1 MVEYLEK
8 KYILKDGDK
17 YIDIVKN
24 EDKKPILVKQGKEY
38 FELCEDIKYDNKDI
52 IPIYIDDYVGHK
64 TYERTLSFILYVAFK
79 NIFKDKKLII
89 GHSIS
94 RGLYCWS
101 EDEYTFTD
109 EELAQVEEEMNR
121 IVKGAHRIEKKIF
134 TRKQYLKMSLEKNK
148 KDEYNLIKHSN
159 LTMLQKYD
167 LLGHYEYFY
176 GKMAYD
182 TSYINLF
189 KLNKYKDGFVLN
201 YPCIESINKTYDFES
216 QDKLYEIFRETS
228 KWNKLLDV
236 SYVSDLNKQIIAKET
251 NVLVSVTEALH
262 EKKIVYIAD
271 KIHERKNVKVIL
283 IAGPSSSGKTSFA
296 NRLSIQ
302 LRVNG
307 ITPIAV
313 GMDDYFVP
321 RRLTPLKM
329 DGSFDYE
336 SPNAIELDLFEKDIS
351 SLINGEEVKIPTFN
365 FRTGEREYIKSPI
378 KLEENSVIIVEGIH
392 GLNPIILSEIK
403 DRYKFRI
410 YVSPL
415 TVLNLDSTSRIAT
428 SDVRKLRRIARD
440 NISRGYSPEET
451 LAMYSAV
458 TKGERKYIFPYQSMA
473 DEVFNSTLV
482 YEMAVLKKHTIR
494 ELKKID
500 KKSSTYEEA
509 RRLITILNLFVDI
522 EDDLVPKNSLL
533 REFIG
538 GSQFYKY

>member
-1 MVEYLEK
+1 MVKYLGK
-8 KYILKDGDK
+8 DYIIKNDYR

-24 EDKKPILVKQGKEY
+24 AEKKPILVKQGKEY
-38 FELCEDIKYDNKDI
+38 FELCEKIKYDDKEI
-52 IPIYIDDYVGHK
+52 IPVFINDYVGHK
-64 TYERTLSFILYVAFK
+64 SYERTLSFILYVAFK

-89 GHSIS
+89 GHSLS

-101 EDEYTFTD
+101 EDEHDFSK
-109 EELAQVEEEMNR
+109 EEIGMVEKEMEK
-121 IVKGAHRIEKKIF
+121 IVEGGHRIEKKVF
-134 TRKQYLKMSLEKNK
+134 TRKEYLNMALEKNK
-148 KDEYNLIKHSN
+148 LDEYNLIKTSN
-159 LTMLQKYD
+159 LNMLQKYD
-167 LLGHYEYFY
+167 LLGHFEYFY

-182 TSYINLF
+182 TSYITLF

-201 YPCIESINKTYDFES
+201 YPCIESTDKTFDFVP

-228 KWNKLLDV
+228 KWNHLLGV
-236 SYVSDLNKQIIAKET
+236 SYVADLNRHIIEKET

-262 EKKIVYIAD
+262 EKKIVNIAD
-271 KIHERKNVKVIL
+271 KINERKNIKVIL
-283 IAGPSSSGKTSFA
+283 IAGPSSSGKTSLA
-296 NRLSIQ
+296 NRLGIQ

-307 ITPIAV
+307 ITPIAI

-329 DGSFDYE
+329 DGTFDYE
-336 SPNAIELDLFEKDIS
+336 SPNAIELELFEKDIK
-351 SLINGEEVKIPTFN
+351 SLIDGKEVRTPTFN
-365 FRTGEREYIKSPI
+365 FRTGEREYITSPI
-378 KLEENSVIIVEGIH
+378 KLTEKSVLIVEGIH
-392 GLNPIILSEIK
+392 GLNPRILSHIE
-403 DRYKFRI
+403 DQFKFRI

-451 LAMYSAV
+451 LSMYDSVAR
-458 TKGERKYIFPYQSMA
+458 GERKYIFPYQSMA
-473 DEVFNSTLV
+473 DEIFNSTLV
-482 YEMAVLKKHTIR
+482 YEMSVLKKHTMV

-500 KKSSTYEEA
+500 KKSAVYEEA
-509 RRLITILNLFVDI
+509 KRLMTILNLFLDI
-522 EDDLVPKNSLL
+522 EDDLVPKNSIL